1 MAGVLEQTPR
11 RSGRQLAQ
19 GLPAFMQEQ
28 FLQVPEVAA
37 AARHGNVLISWH
49 FACRNI

>member
-28 FLQVPEVAA
+28 FLQVPEWLQ
-37 AARHGNVLISWH
+37 RHQDM
-49 FACRNI
+49 ATC